1 MKVAVFSTKSYDRAF
16 LDTANQGQHELYYYE
31 ARLEPSTAALA
42 TGCPAVCIFVNDD
55 ASPETLRVLAANG
68 TRLIALR
75 CTGFNNVNLAV
86 AAELGMRVVR
96 VTVYSPYSV
105 AEHAVALIQAL
116 NRKIH
121 RAYNRVREGN
131 FSLDGLVGFD
141 LYGKTVGVL
150 GTGKIGR
157 IFGQIMKGFGCT
169 ILGYDVYPAPEFEAM
184 GGRYVELPELFASSD
199 IISVHVPLLPTTRHI
214 INEEAIAQMKPGVV
228 LINPSRGALVDT
240 EAVIEGLK
248 SKKIGALGMDVYEHE
263 EDLFFEDLSS
273 EIIDDDMIGRL
284 LMFPNVIITGHQAFL
299 TNEAQSQIAQ
309 TTIESITDFEQNSP
323 LKNEL
328 KPPEKAPAGTP
339 A

>member
-1 MKVAVFSTKSYDRAF
+1 
-16 LDTANQGQHELYYYE
+16 
-31 ARLEPSTAALA
+31 
-42 TGCPAVCIFVNDD
+42 
-55 ASPETLRVLAANG
+55 
-68 TRLIALR
+68 
-75 CTGFNNVNLAV
+75 
-86 AAELGMRVVR
+86 
-96 VTVYSPYSV
+96 V

-131 FSLDGLVGFD
+131 FSLEGLVGFD
-141 LYGKTVGVL
+141 LHGKTVGVL

-157 IFGQIMKGFGCT
+157 IFAQIMAGFGCT
-169 ILGYDVYPAPEFEAM
+169 LLGYDLYPSPEFEQL

-214 INEEAIAQMKPGVV
+214 INEAAIAQMKPGVV

-248 SKKIGALGMDVYEHE
+248 TKKIGALGMDVYEHE
-263 EDLFFEDLSS
+263 EDLFFEDLSN
-273 EIIDDDMIGRL
+273 EIIDDDMFERL

-299 TNEAQSQIAQ
+299 TSEAQSQIAA
-309 TTIESITDFEQNSP
+309 TTIESITDFEQNKP

-328 KPPEKAPAGTP
+328 KPPEKAPTGAP